1 MSASTSANPPAMAVV
16 IPPRNLN
23 SYIIDRSKM
32 YSTNL
37 EEIQAYIDGSIYNG
51 SIDAQVIHDTN
62 VHVDTHPN
70 FTNYVM
76 YLPNDEKMM
85 VLRYYNIFDINKK
98 MERILQKT
106 ERKVPDT
113 MFIGSFVSGNHSS
126 YVYRRDGLAYLQPN
140 PYV

>member
-1 MSASTSANPPAMAVV
+1 MSTSANPAMAVV

-51 SIDAQVIHDTN
+51 LIDAKVIHDTN

-76 YLPNDEKMM
+76 YLPDDEKMM

-98 MERILQKT
+98 MENILRKS

-113 MFIGSFVSGNHSS
+113 RFIGSFVSGNHSS
-126 YVYRRDGLAYLQPN
+126 YVFSRDGLADDYVD
-140 PYV
+140 PY

>member
-1 MSASTSANPPAMAVV
+1 MDVV

-23 SYIIDRSKM
+23 TYLVDSTKM
-32 YSTNL
+32 YSTNI

-51 SIDAQVIHDTN
+51 LIDAKVIHDTN

-70 FTNYVM
+70 FTSYIM
-76 YLPNDEKMM
+76 YLPDDKKMM

-98 MERILQKT
+98 MENILRKT

-113 MFIGSFVSGNHSS
+113 RFVGSFVSGNHSS
-126 YVYRRDGLAYLQPN
+126 YVYSRDGLADDYVD
-140 PYV
+140 PY